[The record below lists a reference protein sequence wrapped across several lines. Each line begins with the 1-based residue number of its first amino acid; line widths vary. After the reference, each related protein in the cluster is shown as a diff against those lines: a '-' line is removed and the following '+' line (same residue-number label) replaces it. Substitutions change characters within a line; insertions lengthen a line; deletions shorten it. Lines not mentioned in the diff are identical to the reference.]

1 MKLTEY
7 LTSDSCIMDLQSST
21 KEGAIRELASVL
33 AASGKVNDNEDFIKH
48 IMEREK
54 LGSTGIGNKIAIP
67 HTPTK
72 SVEGL
77 VMAFGRSRDGIDFQS
92 LDGQEVNLVFLMGT
106 NPDNLN
112 VYLKLLATLS
122 KLLNDRLFRDEFM
135 SAGSAEQIIEVFRK
149 YEK

>member
-1 MKLTEY
+1 MRLTDY
-7 LTSDSCIMDLQSST
+7 LTTELCVMDLKSSS

-33 AASGKVNDNEDFIKH
+33 ASTGKVSDNEDFIKH
-48 IMEREK
+48 LMEREK
-54 LGSTGIGNKIAIP
+54 LGSTGIGNHIAIP

-72 SVEGL
+72 SVESL
-77 VMAFGRSRDGIDFQS
+77 AMAFGRSRDGIDFQS
-92 LDGQEVNLVFLMGT
+92 LDGEEVNLVFLMGT

-122 KLLNDRLFRDEFM
+122 KLLSDRLFREEFM
-135 SAGSAEQIIEVFRK
+135 AASSADKIIELFRR